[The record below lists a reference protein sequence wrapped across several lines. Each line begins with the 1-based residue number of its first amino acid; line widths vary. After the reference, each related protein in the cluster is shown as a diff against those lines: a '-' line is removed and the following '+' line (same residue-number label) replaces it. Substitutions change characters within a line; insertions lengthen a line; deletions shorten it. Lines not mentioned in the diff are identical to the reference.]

1 MLHSMLHDPLHVKAH
16 ADLVA
21 LTPGLSGAVIPGY
34 TQRVKTAVSIPN
46 ALFEAA
52 DRAARRLG
60 LSRSELYARA
70 LERFLSDEPDEAVTA
85 RLDEI
90 YAAEDSAVDE
100 ALAAAQ
106 RRAIAEPR

>member
-1 MLHSMLHDPLHVKAH
+1 
-16 ADLVA
+16 
-21 LTPGLSGAVIPGY
+21 
-34 TQRVKTAVSIPN
+34 VKTAVSIPN

-70 LERFLSDEPDEAVTA
+70 LERFLDDEPDDAITA
-85 RLDEI
+85 RLDEV
-90 YAAEDSAVDE
+90 YAVEDSLVDP

-106 RRAIAEPR
+106 RRAVSDAW

>member
-1 MLHSMLHDPLHVKAH
+1 M
-16 ADLVA
+16 
-21 LTPGLSGAVIPGY
+21 VIPGY
-34 TQRVKTAVSIPN
+34 TRLVKTAVSIPN

-70 LERFLSDEPDEAVTA
+70 LERFLRDEPDEAVKA

-90 YAAEDSAVDE
+90 YAAEGSVMDD

-106 RRAIAEPR
+106 RRAVAEPW